1 MRLLSLSNEEI
12 MKYVDALEKEA
23 EAIKADAMRIMW
35 YMRGSITFDQAMM
48 MSHKDKTIAS
58 SIIKEN
64 LEIAKKTG
72 MPFF

>member
-1 MRLLSLSNEEI
+1 MS
-12 MKYVDALEKEA
+12 YVEGLEKEA
-23 EAIKADAMRIMW
+23 EAVKADSMRIMW

-48 MSHKDKTIAS
+48 MSHKDKQIAS
-58 SIIKEN
+58 NIIKEN